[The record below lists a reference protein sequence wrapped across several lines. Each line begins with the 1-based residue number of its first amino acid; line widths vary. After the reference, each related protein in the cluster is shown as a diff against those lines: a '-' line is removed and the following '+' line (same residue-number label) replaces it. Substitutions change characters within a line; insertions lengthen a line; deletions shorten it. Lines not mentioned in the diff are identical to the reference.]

1 MRAILQLKPLLT
13 IHLNAKSQSSLKN
26 KITLKNKLN
35 HARII
40 LEFIPSLI
48 YFLIQKVSVL
58 KHLAPLIHI
67 PFKALWLGTAL
78 SMFLSLNLNAEENP
92 TKTEPKSAKGV
103 KNKPKSP
110 VTKVMMTNCD
120 NIKDFNAKQKEVL
133 KAAYQFGSKEN
144 LGYEMAGIAWKES
157 CAGTYKINFSDP
169 SAGIYH
175 AYIPSVLKS
184 YGHNNSP
191 FLRNVMGELLIKD
204 DAFASEVALKELL
217 YWKTRYHDNLK
228 DMIKSYNK
236 GSRWEKNEKAN
247 ADAEKYYEE
256 IQDKIRRLKESKIFD
271 SQSSNDQE
279 LQKSANSNLDLDPIG
294 NAMPQ
299 TLAKTE
305 TKETQIEE
313 TQTQKSQEMKEAASE
328 QAIKKPLEKEK
339 DKPMYFAQ
347 INSSADFA
355 PAKKSPKKPAKASP
369 KRSSKNNISV
379 KNNTKTASKSK
390 EVCKNCSP
398 GQRNAILANH
408 ITLMQEL

>member
-1 MRAILQLKPLLT
+1 M
-13 IHLNAKSQSSLKN
+13 
-26 KITLKNKLN
+26 
-35 HARII
+35 
-40 LEFIPSLI
+40 
-48 YFLIQKVSVL
+48 

-78 SMFLSLNLNAEENP
+78 SVFLSLNLSAEESP
-92 TKTEPKSAKGV
+92 TKTEPKPAKGV

-157 CAGTYKINFSDP
+157 CAGVYKINFSDP
-169 SAGIYH
+169 SAGVYH
-175 AYIPSVLKS
+175 SYIPSVLKS
-184 YGHNNSP
+184 YGHNDSP

-236 GSRWEKNEKAN
+236 GSRWEKNEKSN

-256 IQDKIRRLKESKIFD
+256 IQDRIRRLKESKIFD

-305 TKETQIEE
+305 TKESQIEE
-313 TQTQKSQEMKEAASE
+313 TQTQKSQEMKEATSE
-328 QAIKKPLEKEK
+328 QTANKPEKAK
-339 DKPMYFAQ
+339 DKPMYLAQ
-347 INSSADFA
+347 INSADFT
-355 PAKKSPKKPAKASP
+355 PAKKSPKKPAKVSP
-369 KRSSKNNISV
+369 KRSPKNNI
-379 KNNTKTASKSK
+379 NNTKSHAKTASKNSKNK

>member
-1 MRAILQLKPLLT
+1 MTSLT
-13 IHLNAKSQSSLKN
+13 H
-26 KITLKNKLN
+26 TL
-35 HARII
+35 
-40 LEFIPSLI
+40 
-48 YFLIQKVSVL
+48 
-58 KHLAPLIHI
+58 
-67 PFKALWLGTAL
+67 FKALWLGATL
-78 SMFLSLNLNAEENP
+78 SASLSLVAAESP
-92 TKTEPKSAKGV
+92 TKTESKPAKGV

-120 NIKDFNAKQKEVL
+120 NLKDFNAKQKEVL

-157 CAGTYKINFSDP
+157 CAGVYKINFSDP
-169 SAGIYH
+169 SAGVYH
-175 AYIPSVLKS
+175 SYIPSVLKS
-184 YGHNNSP
+184 YEHNDSP

-236 GSRWEKNEKAN
+236 GSRWEKNEKSN

-299 TLAKTE
+299 TLATQKSQIE
-305 TKETQIEE
+305 KSQIEE
-313 TQTQKSQEMKEAASE
+313 TQVEKPQEMKEATSE
-328 QAIKKPLEKEK
+328 QITNKPEKAK
-339 DKPMYFAQ
+339 DKPMYLAQ
-347 INSSADFA
+347 INSADFT
-355 PAKKSPKKPAKASP
+355 PAKKRSQKPAKVSP
-369 KRSSKNNISV
+369 KRSSKNNI
-379 KNNTKTASKSK
+379 NNIKSHAKTASKNSK
-390 EVCKNCSP
+390 KQEVCKNCSP

>member
-1 MRAILQLKPLLT
+1 M
-13 IHLNAKSQSSLKN
+13 
-26 KITLKNKLN
+26 
-35 HARII
+35 
-40 LEFIPSLI
+40 
-48 YFLIQKVSVL
+48 
-58 KHLAPLIHI
+58 KHLTPLTHTL
-67 PFKALWLGTAL
+67 FKALWLGVAL
-78 SMFLSLNLNAEENP
+78 STSLSLVAAESP

-110 VTKVMMTNCD
+110 ITKVMMTNCD
-120 NIKDFNAKQKEVL
+120 NLKDFNAKQKEVL

-157 CAGTYKINFSDP
+157 CAGVYKINFSDP
-169 SAGIYH
+169 SAGVYH
-175 AYIPSVLKS
+175 SYIPSVLKS

-236 GSRWEKNEKAN
+236 GSRWEKNEKSN
-247 ADAEKYYEE
+247 AEAEKYYEE
-256 IQDKIRRLKESKIFD
+256 IQDRIRRLKESKIFD

-299 TLAKTE
+299 TLAAQKPQIE
-305 TKETQIEE
+305 KSQIEE
-313 TQTQKSQEMKEAASE
+313 TQAEKPQEMKEATSE
-328 QAIKKPLEKEK
+328 QITNKPEKAK

-347 INSSADFA
+347 INSADFT

-379 KNNTKTASKSK
+379 KSNTKTASKSK

>member
-1 MRAILQLKPLLT
+1 M
-13 IHLNAKSQSSLKN
+13 
-26 KITLKNKLN
+26 
-35 HARII
+35 
-40 LEFIPSLI
+40 
-48 YFLIQKVSVL
+48 
-58 KHLAPLIHI
+58 KHLTPLTHTL
-67 PFKALWLGTAL
+67 FKALLLGTVL
-78 SMFLSLNLNAEENP
+78 SASLSLVAAESP
-92 TKTEPKSAKGV
+92 TKTESKPAKGV

-157 CAGTYKINFSDP
+157 CAGVYKINFSDP
-169 SAGIYH
+169 SAGVYH
-175 AYIPSVLKS
+175 SYIPSVLKS
-184 YGHNNSP
+184 YGHNDSP

-236 GSRWEKNEKAN
+236 GSRWEKNEKSN

-256 IQDKIRRLKESKIFD
+256 IQDRIRRLKESKIFD

-299 TLAKTE
+299 ALIA
-305 TKETQIEE
+305 KETQTEE
-313 TQTQKSQEMKEAASE
+313 TQAEKSQEMKEATSE
-328 QAIKKPLEKEK
+328 QTKSKPEKAK
-339 DKPMYFAQ
+339 DKPMYLAQ
-347 INSSADFA
+347 INSADFT

-379 KNNTKTASKSK
+379 KSSTKTASKSK

-398 GQRNAILANH
+398 GQRNAILANR

>member
-1 MRAILQLKPLLT
+1 M
-13 IHLNAKSQSSLKN
+13 
-26 KITLKNKLN
+26 
-35 HARII
+35 
-40 LEFIPSLI
+40 
-48 YFLIQKVSVL
+48 
-58 KHLAPLIHI
+58 KHLTPLTHTL
-67 PFKALWLGTAL
+67 FKALWLGAAL
-78 SMFLSLNLNAEENP
+78 SASLSLVAAESP
-92 TKTEPKSAKGV
+92 TKTEPKPAKGV

-120 NIKDFNAKQKEVL
+120 NLKDFNAKQKEVL

-157 CAGTYKINFSDP
+157 CAGVYKINFSDP
-169 SAGIYH
+169 SAGVYH
-175 AYIPSVLKS
+175 SYIPSVLKS
-184 YGHNNSP
+184 YGHNDSP

-236 GSRWEKNEKAN
+236 GSRWEKNEKSN

-256 IQDKIRRLKESKIFD
+256 IQDRIRRLKESKIFD

-313 TQTQKSQEMKEAASE
+313 TQMQKSQEMKETTSE
-328 QAIKKPLEKEK
+328 QITNKPEKAK
-339 DKPMYFAQ
+339 DKPMYLAQ
-347 INSSADFA
+347 INSADFT
-355 PAKKSPKKPAKASP
+355 PAKKRSQKPARVSQ

-379 KNNTKTASKSK
+379 KNNTKTASKNSK
-390 EVCKNCSP
+390 NKEMCKNCSP

>member
-1 MRAILQLKPLLT
+1 M
-13 IHLNAKSQSSLKN
+13 
-26 KITLKNKLN
+26 
-35 HARII
+35 
-40 LEFIPSLI
+40 
-48 YFLIQKVSVL
+48 
-58 KHLAPLIHI
+58 KHLTPLTHTL
-67 PFKALWLGTAL
+67 FKALWLGATL
-78 SMFLSLNLNAEENP
+78 SASLSLVAAESP
-92 TKTEPKSAKGV
+92 TKTEPKPAKGV

-120 NIKDFNAKQKEVL
+120 NLKDFNAKQKEVL

-204 DAFASEVALKELL
+204 DAFASQVALKELL

-236 GSRWEKNEKAN
+236 GSRWEKNEKSN

-256 IQDKIRRLKESKIFD
+256 IQDRIRRLKESKIFD
-271 SQSSNDQE
+271 SQFSNDQE

-313 TQTQKSQEMKEAASE
+313 TQTQKSQEMKETTSE
-328 QAIKKPLEKEK
+328 QITNKPEKEK
-339 DKPMYFAQ
+339 DKPMYLAQ
-347 INSSADFA
+347 ISSADFT

-369 KRSSKNNISV
+369 KRSSKNNIKNNV
-379 KNNTKTASKSK
+379 KSNTKTASKK
-390 EVCKNCSP
+390 QEVCKNCSP

>member
-1 MRAILQLKPLLT
+1 M
-13 IHLNAKSQSSLKN
+13 
-26 KITLKNKLN
+26 
-35 HARII
+35 
-40 LEFIPSLI
+40 
-48 YFLIQKVSVL
+48 
-58 KHLAPLIHI
+58 KHLTPLTHTL
-67 PFKALWLGTAL
+67 FKALWLGAAL
-78 SMFLSLNLNAEENP
+78 SASLSLVAAESP
-92 TKTEPKSAKGV
+92 TKTEPKPANKGV

-120 NIKDFNAKQKEVL
+120 NLKDFNAKQKEVL

-157 CAGTYKINFSDP
+157 CAGVYKINFSDP
-169 SAGIYH
+169 SAGVYH
-175 AYIPSVLKS
+175 SYIPSVLKS
-184 YGHNNSP
+184 YGHNDSP

-236 GSRWEKNEKAN
+236 GSRWEKNEKSN

-256 IQDKIRRLKESKIFD
+256 IQDRIRRLKESKIFD

-299 TLAKTE
+299 TLA
-305 TKETQIEE
+305 
-313 TQTQKSQEMKEAASE
+313 TQKSQIEKSQTEKTQAEKPQEMKETTSE
-328 QAIKKPLEKEK
+328 QTANKPEKAK
-339 DKPMYFAQ
+339 DKPMYLAQ
-347 INSSADFA
+347 ISSADFT
-355 PAKKSPKKPAKASP
+355 PAKKSPKKPAKVSP
-369 KRSSKNNISV
+369 KRSSKNNTKSHA
-379 KNNTKTASKSK
+379 KTASKNSKNK

>member
-1 MRAILQLKPLLT
+1 M
-13 IHLNAKSQSSLKN
+13 
-26 KITLKNKLN
+26 
-35 HARII
+35 
-40 LEFIPSLI
+40 
-48 YFLIQKVSVL
+48 
-58 KHLAPLIHI
+58 KHLTPLTHTL
-67 PFKALWLGTAL
+67 FKALWLGTVL
-78 SMFLSLNLNAEENP
+78 SASLSLVAAESP
-92 TKTEPKSAKGV
+92 TKTEPKPAKGV

-120 NIKDFNAKQKEVL
+120 NLKDFNAKQKEVL

-157 CAGTYKINFSDP
+157 CAGVYKINFSDP
-169 SAGIYH
+169 SAGVYH
-175 AYIPSVLKS
+175 SYIPSVLKS
-184 YGHNNSP
+184 YGHNDSP

-204 DAFASEVALKELL
+204 DAFASQVALKELL

-236 GSRWEKNEKAN
+236 GSRWEKNEKSN

-299 TLAKTE
+299 TLAAQKSQIE
-305 TKETQIEE
+305 KSQIEKSQIEE
-313 TQTQKSQEMKEAASE
+313 TQAEKPREMKETTSE
-328 QAIKKPLEKEK
+328 QTANKPEKAK
-339 DKPMYFAQ
+339 DKPMYLAQ
-347 INSSADFA
+347 INSTDFTTV
-355 PAKKSPKKPAKASP
+355 KKSHQKPAKASP
-369 KRSSKNNISV
+369 KRFSKNNI
-379 KNNTKTASKSK
+379 KNNVKSHTKTASKK
-390 EVCKNCSP
+390 QEVCKNCSP

>member
-1 MRAILQLKPLLT
+1 M
-13 IHLNAKSQSSLKN
+13 
-26 KITLKNKLN
+26 
-35 HARII
+35 
-40 LEFIPSLI
+40 
-48 YFLIQKVSVL
+48 
-58 KHLAPLIHI
+58 KHLTPLTHTL
-67 PFKALWLGTAL
+67 FKALWLGTVL
-78 SMFLSLNLNAEENP
+78 SASLSLVAAESP
-92 TKTEPKSAKGV
+92 TKTEPKPAKGV

-110 VTKVMMTNCD
+110 VTKVMMTDCD

-133 KAAYQFGSKEN
+133 KAVYQFGSKEN

-157 CAGTYKINFSDP
+157 CAGVYKINFSDP
-169 SAGIYH
+169 SAGVYH
-175 AYIPSVLKS
+175 SYIPSVLKS
-184 YGHNNSP
+184 YGHNDSP

-236 GSRWEKNEKAN
+236 GSRWEKNEKSN

-256 IQDKIRRLKESKIFD
+256 IQDRIRRLKESKIFD

-299 TLAKTE
+299 TLAA
-305 TKETQIEE
+305 KETQIEE
-313 TQTQKSQEMKEAASE
+313 TQVEKSQTQKSQEMKEATSE
-328 QAIKKPLEKEK
+328 QTTNKPEKEK

-347 INSSADFA
+347 INSADFT

-369 KRSSKNNISV
+369 KRSSKNNTNNV
-379 KNNTKTASKSK
+379 KSNAKTASKNSKNK

-398 GQRNAILANH
+398 GQRNAILANR

>member
-1 MRAILQLKPLLT
+1 M
-13 IHLNAKSQSSLKN
+13 
-26 KITLKNKLN
+26 
-35 HARII
+35 
-40 LEFIPSLI
+40 
-48 YFLIQKVSVL
+48 
-58 KHLAPLIHI
+58 KHLTPLTHTL
-67 PFKALWLGTAL
+67 FKALWLGAAL
-78 SMFLSLNLNAEENP
+78 SASLSLVAAESP
-92 TKTEPKSAKGV
+92 TKTEPKPAKGV

-120 NIKDFNAKQKEVL
+120 NLKDFNAKQKEVL
-133 KAAYQFGSKEN
+133 KVAYQFGSKEN

-157 CAGTYKINFSDP
+157 CAGVYKINFSDP
-169 SAGIYH
+169 SAGVYH
-175 AYIPSVLKS
+175 SYIPSVLKS
-184 YGHNNSP
+184 YEHNNSP

-236 GSRWEKNEKAN
+236 GSRWEKNEKSN

-256 IQDKIRRLKESKIFD
+256 IQDRIRRLKESKIFD

-299 TLAKTE
+299 TLAAQKSQIE
-305 TKETQIEE
+305 KSQIEE
-313 TQTQKSQEMKEAASE
+313 TQAEKSQEMKEATSE
-328 QAIKKPLEKEK
+328 QTTNKPEKAK

-347 INSSADFA
+347 INSTDFT
-355 PAKKSPKKPAKASP
+355 PAKKRSQKPAKASP

>member
-1 MRAILQLKPLLT
+1 M
-13 IHLNAKSQSSLKN
+13 
-26 KITLKNKLN
+26 
-35 HARII
+35 
-40 LEFIPSLI
+40 
-48 YFLIQKVSVL
+48 
-58 KHLAPLIHI
+58 KHLTPLTHTL
-67 PFKALWLGTAL
+67 FKALWLGVAL
-78 SMFLSLNLNAEENP
+78 STSLSLVAAENP
-92 TKTEPKSAKGV
+92 TKTEPKPAKGV

-120 NIKDFNAKQKEVL
+120 NLKDFNAKQKEVL

-157 CAGTYKINFSDP
+157 CAGVYKINFSDP
-169 SAGIYH
+169 SAGVYH
-175 AYIPSVLKS
+175 SYIPSVLKS
-184 YGHNNSP
+184 YGHNDSP

-236 GSRWEKNEKAN
+236 GSRWEKNEKSN

-256 IQDKIRRLKESKIFD
+256 IQDRIRRLKESKIFD

-305 TKETQIEE
+305 TKETQIEK
-313 TQTQKSQEMKEAASE
+313 TQTQKSQEMKETTSE
-328 QAIKKPLEKEK
+328 QITNKPEKEK
-339 DKPMYFAQ
+339 DKPMYLAQ
-347 INSSADFA
+347 INSSDFT
-355 PAKKSPKKPAKASP
+355 PAKKSPKKPARVGQ
-369 KRSSKNNISV
+369 KRTPKNNIKNNV
-379 KNNTKTASKSK
+379 KNNTKTASKK
-390 EVCKNCSP
+390 QEVCKNCSP

>member
-1 MRAILQLKPLLT
+1 M
-13 IHLNAKSQSSLKN
+13 
-26 KITLKNKLN
+26 
-35 HARII
+35 
-40 LEFIPSLI
+40 
-48 YFLIQKVSVL
+48 
-58 KHLAPLIHI
+58 KHLTPLTHTL
-67 PFKALWLGTAL
+67 FKALWLGTVL
-78 SMFLSLNLNAEENP
+78 SASLSLAATESP
-92 TKTEPKSAKGV
+92 TKTEPKPAKGV

-120 NIKDFNAKQKEVL
+120 NLKDFNAKQKEVL

-157 CAGTYKINFSDP
+157 CAGVYKINFSDP
-169 SAGIYH
+169 SAGVYH
-175 AYIPSVLKS
+175 SYIPSVLKS
-184 YGHNNSP
+184 YGHNDSP

-236 GSRWEKNEKAN
+236 GSRWEKNEKSN

-299 TLAKTE
+299 TLAAQKSQIE
-305 TKETQIEE
+305 KSQIEE
-313 TQTQKSQEMKEAASE
+313 TQAEKPQEMKEATSE
-328 QAIKKPLEKEK
+328 QITNKPEKAK
-339 DKPMYFAQ
+339 DKPMYLAQ
-347 INSSADFA
+347 INSSDFT
-355 PAKKSPKKPAKASP
+355 PAKKSPKKPAKANP

>member
-1 MRAILQLKPLLT
+1 M
-13 IHLNAKSQSSLKN
+13 
-26 KITLKNKLN
+26 
-35 HARII
+35 
-40 LEFIPSLI
+40 
-48 YFLIQKVSVL
+48 
-58 KHLAPLIHI
+58 KHLTPLTHTI
-67 PFKALWLGTAL
+67 FKALLLGTVLNA
-78 SMFLSLNLNAEENP
+78 SLSLAATESP
-92 TKTEPKSAKGV
+92 TKTESKPAKGV

-120 NIKDFNAKQKEVL
+120 NIKDFNAKQKKVL

-157 CAGTYKINFSDP
+157 CAGVYKINFSDP
-169 SAGIYH
+169 STGVYH
-175 AYIPSVLKS
+175 SYIPSVLKS
-184 YGHNNSP
+184 YGHNDSP

-236 GSRWEKNEKAN
+236 GSRWEKNEKSN

-256 IQDKIRRLKESKIFD
+256 IQDRIRRLKESKIFD

-299 TLAKTE
+299 VLIA
-305 TKETQIEE
+305 KETQTEE
-313 TQTQKSQEMKEAASE
+313 TQAEKSQEMKEATSE
-328 QAIKKPLEKEK
+328 QTKSKPEKAK
-339 DKPMYFAQ
+339 DKPMYLAQ
-347 INSSADFA
+347 INSADFT
-355 PAKKSPKKPAKASP
+355 PAKKSPKKPAKVSQ
-369 KRSSKNNISV
+369 KRSFKNNIKNNV
-379 KNNTKTASKSK
+379 KNNAKTASKRQ

-398 GQRNAILANH
+398 GQRNAILANR

>member
-1 MRAILQLKPLLT
+1 M
-13 IHLNAKSQSSLKN
+13 
-26 KITLKNKLN
+26 
-35 HARII
+35 
-40 LEFIPSLI
+40 
-48 YFLIQKVSVL
+48 
-58 KHLAPLIHI
+58 KHLTPLTHTL
-67 PFKALWLGTAL
+67 FKALWLGAAL
-78 SMFLSLNLNAEENP
+78 SASLSLVAAESP
-92 TKTEPKSAKGV
+92 TKTEPKPAKGV

-120 NIKDFNAKQKEVL
+120 NLKDFNAKQKEVL

-157 CAGTYKINFSDP
+157 CAGVYKINFSDP
-169 SAGIYH
+169 SAGVYH
-175 AYIPSVLKS
+175 SYIPSVLKS
-184 YGHNNSP
+184 YGHNDSP

-204 DAFASEVALKELL
+204 DAFASQVALKELL

-236 GSRWEKNEKAN
+236 GSRWEKNEKSN

-256 IQDKIRRLKESKIFD
+256 IQDRIRRLKESKIFD

-279 LQKSANSNLDLDPIG
+279 LQKSTNSNLDLDPIG

-299 TLAKTE
+299 TLAAQKSQIE
-305 TKETQIEE
+305 KSQIEE
-313 TQTQKSQEMKEAASE
+313 TQAEKSQEMKEATSE
-328 QAIKKPLEKEK
+328 QTTNKPEKAK
-339 DKPMYFAQ
+339 DEPMYFAQ
-347 INSSADFA
+347 INNADFT
-355 PAKKSPKKPAKASP
+355 PAKKSPKKPAKANP

-379 KNNTKTASKSK
+379 KNNTKTASKK
-390 EVCKNCSP
+390 QEVCKNCSP

>member
-1 MRAILQLKPLLT
+1 MKHSTPLTHT
-13 IHLNAKSQSSLKN
+13 I
-26 KITLKNKLN
+26 
-35 HARII
+35 
-40 LEFIPSLI
+40 
-48 YFLIQKVSVL
+48 
-58 KHLAPLIHI
+58 
-67 PFKALWLGTAL
+67 FKALWLGAVL
-78 SMFLSLNLNAEENP
+78 SASLSLAATESP
-92 TKTEPKSAKGV
+92 TKTEPKPAKGV

-157 CAGTYKINFSDP
+157 CAGVYKINFSDP
-169 SAGIYH
+169 SAGVYH
-175 AYIPSVLKS
+175 SYIPSVLKS
-184 YGHNNSP
+184 YGHNDSP

-236 GSRWEKNEKAN
+236 GSRWEKNEKSN
-247 ADAEKYYEE
+247 TDAEKYYEE
-256 IQDKIRRLKESKIFD
+256 IQDRIRRLKESKIFD

-299 TLAKTE
+299 TLAAQKSQIE
-305 TKETQIEE
+305 KSQIEE
-313 TQTQKSQEMKEAASE
+313 TQAEKPREMKEATSE
-328 QAIKKPLEKEK
+328 QITNKPEKAK
-339 DKPMYFAQ
+339 DKPMYLAQ
-347 INSSADFA
+347 INSADFT

>member
-1 MRAILQLKPLLT
+1 M
-13 IHLNAKSQSSLKN
+13 
-26 KITLKNKLN
+26 
-35 HARII
+35 
-40 LEFIPSLI
+40 
-48 YFLIQKVSVL
+48 
-58 KHLAPLIHI
+58 KHLTPLTHTI
-67 PFKALWLGTAL
+67 FKALLLGTAL
-78 SMFLSLNLNAEENP
+78 SASLSLVAAESP
-92 TKTEPKSAKGV
+92 TKTEPKPAKGV

-157 CAGTYKINFSDP
+157 CAGVYKINFSDP
-169 SAGIYH
+169 SAGVYH
-175 AYIPSVLKS
+175 SYIPSVLKS
-184 YGHNNSP
+184 YGHNDSP

-236 GSRWEKNEKAN
+236 GSRWERSEKSN
-247 ADAEKYYEE
+247 AEAEKYYEE
-256 IQDKIRRLKESKIFD
+256 IQDRIRRLKESKIFD

-299 TLAKTE
+299 ALIAKE
-305 TKETQIEE
+305 TKETKIEE
-313 TQTQKSQEMKEAASE
+313 TQAEKSQEMKEATSE
-328 QAIKKPLEKEK
+328 KTKSKPEKAK
-339 DKPMYFAQ
+339 DKPMYLAQ
-347 INSSADFA
+347 INSADFT
-355 PAKKSPKKPAKASP
+355 PAKKSPKKPAKVSQ
-369 KRSSKNNISV
+369 KRSFKNNIKNNV
-379 KNNTKTASKSK
+379 KNNAKTASKK
-390 EVCKNCSP
+390 QEVCKNCSP
-398 GQRNAILANH
+398 GQRNAILANR

>member
-1 MRAILQLKPLLT
+1 M
-13 IHLNAKSQSSLKN
+13 
-26 KITLKNKLN
+26 
-35 HARII
+35 
-40 LEFIPSLI
+40 
-48 YFLIQKVSVL
+48 SVL
-58 KHLAPLIHI
+58 KHLAPLIYI

-78 SMFLSLNLNAEENP
+78 STFLSLNLNAKESP
-92 TKTEPKSAKGV
+92 TKTEPKPAKGV

-110 VTKVMMTNCD
+110 VTNVMMTNCD
-120 NIKDFNAKQKEVL
+120 NLKDFNAKQKEVL

-256 IQDKIRRLKESKIFD
+256 IQDRIRRLKESKIFD

-299 TLAKTE
+299 TLAA
-305 TKETQIEE
+305 KETQTEQ
-313 TQTQKSQEMKEAASE
+313 TQTEKSQEMKEATSE
-328 QAIKKPLEKEK
+328 QTTSKPEKAK
-339 DKPMYFAQ
+339 DKPMYLAQ
-347 INSSADFA
+347 INSTDFT
-355 PAKKSPKKPAKASP
+355 PAKKSPQKPAKVSQKRSP
-369 KRSSKNNISV
+369 KNNKNNV
-379 KNNTKTASKSK
+379 KSSTKTASKK
-390 EVCKNCSP
+390 QEVCKNCSP

>member
-1 MRAILQLKPLLT
+1 M
-13 IHLNAKSQSSLKN
+13 
-26 KITLKNKLN
+26 
-35 HARII
+35 
-40 LEFIPSLI
+40 
-48 YFLIQKVSVL
+48 
-58 KHLAPLIHI
+58 KHLTPLTHTL
-67 PFKALWLGTAL
+67 FKALWLGVAL
-78 SMFLSLNLNAEENP
+78 STSLSLVAAENP
-92 TKTEPKSAKGV
+92 TKTEPNPTKGV

-120 NIKDFNAKQKEVL
+120 NLKDFNAKQKEVL

-144 LGYEMAGIAWKES
+144 LGYEMASIAWKES
-157 CAGTYKINFSDP
+157 CAGVYKINFSDP
-169 SAGIYH
+169 STGIYH
-175 AYIPSVLKS
+175 SYIPSVLKS

-228 DMIKSYNK
+228 NMIKSYNK
-236 GSRWEKNEKAN
+236 GSRWEKNEKSN
-247 ADAEKYYEE
+247 AEAEKYYEE
-256 IQDKIRRLKESKIFD
+256 IQDRIRRLKESKIFD

-299 TLAKTE
+299 TLAQTE
-305 TKETQIEE
+305 TKKTQIEKSQIEE
-313 TQTQKSQEMKEAASE
+313 TQAEKSQEMKEATSE
-328 QAIKKPLEKEK
+328 QITNKPEKAK

-347 INSSADFA
+347 INSADFT

-369 KRSSKNNISV
+369 KHSSKNNISV
-379 KNNTKTASKSK
+379 KNNTKTASKNSKNK

>member
-1 MRAILQLKPLLT
+1 M
-13 IHLNAKSQSSLKN
+13 
-26 KITLKNKLN
+26 
-35 HARII
+35 
-40 LEFIPSLI
+40 
-48 YFLIQKVSVL
+48 

-78 SMFLSLNLNAEENP
+78 SAFLSLNLNAEENP

-247 ADAEKYYEE
+247 ADAEKYCEE
-256 IQDKIRRLKESKIFD
+256 IQDRIRRLKESKIFD

-313 TQTQKSQEMKEAASE
+313 NQTQKSQEMKEATSE
-328 QAIKKPLEKEK
+328 QITNKPEKAK

-347 INSSADFA
+347 INNADFA

>member
-1 MRAILQLKPLLT
+1 M
-13 IHLNAKSQSSLKN
+13 
-26 KITLKNKLN
+26 
-35 HARII
+35 
-40 LEFIPSLI
+40 
-48 YFLIQKVSVL
+48 
-58 KHLAPLIHI
+58 KHLTPLTHTL
-67 PFKALWLGTAL
+67 FKALWLGTVL
-78 SMFLSLNLNAEENP
+78 SASLSLVAAESP
-92 TKTEPKSAKGV
+92 TKTEPKPAKGV

-120 NIKDFNAKQKEVL
+120 NLKDFNAKQKEVL

-157 CAGTYKINFSDP
+157 CAGVYKINFSDP
-169 SAGIYH
+169 SAGVYH
-175 AYIPSVLKS
+175 SYIPSVLKS
-184 YGHNNSP
+184 YGHNDSP

-236 GSRWEKNEKAN
+236 GSRWEKNEKSN

-256 IQDKIRRLKESKIFD
+256 IQDRIRRLKESKIFD

-299 TLAKTE
+299 TLAA
-305 TKETQIEE
+305 
-313 TQTQKSQEMKEAASE
+313 QKSQIEKSQTEKTQAEKPQEMKKATSE
-328 QAIKKPLEKEK
+328 QTKSKPEKAK

-347 INSSADFA
+347 INSSDFT

-379 KNNTKTASKSK
+379 KNNTKTASKNSKSK

>member
-1 MRAILQLKPLLT
+1 M
-13 IHLNAKSQSSLKN
+13 
-26 KITLKNKLN
+26 
-35 HARII
+35 
-40 LEFIPSLI
+40 
-48 YFLIQKVSVL
+48 

-78 SMFLSLNLNAEENP
+78 SVFLSLNLSAEESP
-92 TKTEPKSAKGV
+92 TKTEPKPAKGV

-157 CAGTYKINFSDP
+157 CAGVYKINFSDP
-169 SAGIYH
+169 SAGVYH
-175 AYIPSVLKS
+175 SYIPSVLKS
-184 YGHNNSP
+184 YGHNDSP

-236 GSRWEKNEKAN
+236 GSRWEKNEKSN

-256 IQDKIRRLKESKIFD
+256 IQDRIRRLKESKIFD

-299 TLAKTE
+299 TLAAQKP
-305 TKETQIEE
+305 QIEKSQIE
-313 TQTQKSQEMKEAASE
+313 KTQTQKSQEMKETTSE
-328 QAIKKPLEKEK
+328 QITNKPEKEK

-347 INSSADFA
+347 INSADFT
-355 PAKKSPKKPAKASP
+355 PAKKSPKKPAKVSP
-369 KRSSKNNISV
+369 KRSPKNNI
-379 KNNTKTASKSK
+379 NNTKSHAKTASKNSKNK

>member
-1 MRAILQLKPLLT
+1 M
-13 IHLNAKSQSSLKN
+13 
-26 KITLKNKLN
+26 
-35 HARII
+35 
-40 LEFIPSLI
+40 
-48 YFLIQKVSVL
+48 
-58 KHLAPLIHI
+58 KHLTPLTHTL
-67 PFKALWLGTAL
+67 FKALWLGVAL
-78 SMFLSLNLNAEENP
+78 SASLSLVAAESP
-92 TKTEPKSAKGV
+92 TKTEPKPAKGV

-120 NIKDFNAKQKEVL
+120 NLKDFNAKQKEVL

-157 CAGTYKINFSDP
+157 CAGVYKINFSDP
-169 SAGIYH
+169 SAGVYH
-175 AYIPSVLKS
+175 SYIPSVLKS
-184 YGHNNSP
+184 YGHNDSP

-236 GSRWEKNEKAN
+236 GSRWEKNEKSN

-256 IQDKIRRLKESKIFD
+256 IQDRIRRLKESKIFD

-299 TLAKTE
+299 TLAAQKSQIE
-305 TKETQIEE
+305 KSQIEE
-313 TQTQKSQEMKEAASE
+313 TQAEKPQEMKEATSE
-328 QAIKKPLEKEK
+328 QTTNKPEKAK
-339 DKPMYFAQ
+339 DKPMYLAQ
-347 INSSADFA
+347 INSADFT
-355 PAKKSPKKPAKASP
+355 PAKKSPKKPAKANP

-379 KNNTKTASKSK
+379 KNNTKTASKNK

>member
-1 MRAILQLKPLLT
+1 M
-13 IHLNAKSQSSLKN
+13 
-26 KITLKNKLN
+26 
-35 HARII
+35 
-40 LEFIPSLI
+40 
-48 YFLIQKVSVL
+48 
-58 KHLAPLIHI
+58 KHLTPLTHTL
-67 PFKALWLGTAL
+67 FKALWLGTVL
-78 SMFLSLNLNAEENP
+78 SASLSLVAAESP
-92 TKTEPKSAKGV
+92 TKTESKPAKGV

-120 NIKDFNAKQKEVL
+120 NLKDFNAKQKEVL

-157 CAGTYKINFSDP
+157 CAGVYKINFSDP
-169 SAGIYH
+169 SAGVYH
-175 AYIPSVLKS
+175 SYIPSVLKS
-184 YGHNNSP
+184 YGHNDSP

-236 GSRWEKNEKAN
+236 GSRWEKNEKSN

-256 IQDKIRRLKESKIFD
+256 IQDRIRRLKESKIFD

-313 TQTQKSQEMKEAASE
+313 TQAEKSQEMKEAASE

-339 DKPMYFAQ
+339 DKPMYLAQ
-347 INSSADFA
+347 INSADFT
-355 PAKKSPKKPAKASP
+355 PTKKSPKKPAKVSP
-369 KRSSKNNISV
+369 KRSPKNNI
-379 KNNTKTASKSK
+379 NNTKSHAKTASKNSKNK

>member
-1 MRAILQLKPLLT
+1 M
-13 IHLNAKSQSSLKN
+13 
-26 KITLKNKLN
+26 
-35 HARII
+35 
-40 LEFIPSLI
+40 
-48 YFLIQKVSVL
+48 
-58 KHLAPLIHI
+58 KHLTPLTHTL
-67 PFKALWLGTAL
+67 FKALWLGTVL
-78 SMFLSLNLNAEENP
+78 SASLSLVAAESP
-92 TKTEPKSAKGV
+92 TKTEPKPAKGV

-133 KAAYQFGSKEN
+133 KAAYQFGSKGN

-157 CAGTYKINFSDP
+157 CAGVYKINFSDP
-169 SAGIYH
+169 SAGVYH
-175 AYIPSVLKS
+175 SYIPSVLKS
-184 YGHNNSP
+184 YGHNDSP

-236 GSRWEKNEKAN
+236 GSRWEKNEKSN
-247 ADAEKYYEE
+247 AEAEKYYEE
-256 IQDKIRRLKESKIFD
+256 IQDRIRRLKESKIFD

-299 TLAKTE
+299 TLAAQKSQIE
-305 TKETQIEE
+305 KSQIEKSQIEE
-313 TQTQKSQEMKEAASE
+313 TQAEKPQEMKETTSE
-328 QAIKKPLEKEK
+328 QTTNKPEKAK
-339 DKPMYFAQ
+339 DKPMYLAQ
-347 INSSADFA
+347 INSSDFT
-355 PAKKSPKKPAKASP
+355 PAKKSPKKPAKVSP
-369 KRSSKNNISV
+369 KRSSKNNTKSHA
-379 KNNTKTASKSK
+379 KTASKNSK
-390 EVCKNCSP
+390 NKEMCKNCSP

>member
-1 MRAILQLKPLLT
+1 M
-13 IHLNAKSQSSLKN
+13 
-26 KITLKNKLN
+26 
-35 HARII
+35 
-40 LEFIPSLI
+40 
-48 YFLIQKVSVL
+48 
-58 KHLAPLIHI
+58 KHLTPLTHTL
-67 PFKALWLGTAL
+67 FKALWLGVAL
-78 SMFLSLNLNAEENP
+78 STSLSLVAAESP
-92 TKTEPKSAKGV
+92 TKTEPKPAKGV

-120 NIKDFNAKQKEVL
+120 NLKDFNANQKEVL

-157 CAGTYKINFSDP
+157 CAGVYKINFSDP
-169 SAGIYH
+169 SAGVYH
-175 AYIPSVLKS
+175 SYIPSVLKS

-236 GSRWEKNEKAN
+236 GGRWEKNEKAN

-256 IQDKIRRLKESKIFD
+256 IQDRIRRLKESKIFD

-299 TLAKTE
+299 TLAQTE
-305 TKETQIEE
+305 TKKTQIEE
-313 TQTQKSQEMKEAASE
+313 TQAEKPQEMKETTSE
-328 QAIKKPLEKEK
+328 QAINKPLEKER

-347 INSSADFA
+347 INSADFA
-355 PAKKSPKKPAKASP
+355 PAKKSSQKPARVGQ
-369 KRSSKNNISV
+369 KRTPKNNIKNNV

>member
-1 MRAILQLKPLLT
+1 M
-13 IHLNAKSQSSLKN
+13 
-26 KITLKNKLN
+26 
-35 HARII
+35 
-40 LEFIPSLI
+40 
-48 YFLIQKVSVL
+48 
-58 KHLAPLIHI
+58 KHLTPLTHTL
-67 PFKALWLGTAL
+67 FKALWLGTVL
-78 SMFLSLNLNAEENP
+78 SASLSLVAAESP
-92 TKTEPKSAKGV
+92 TKTEPKPAKGV

-120 NIKDFNAKQKEVL
+120 NLKDFNAKQKEVL

-157 CAGTYKINFSDP
+157 CAGVYKINFSDP
-169 SAGIYH
+169 SAGVYH
-175 AYIPSVLKS
+175 SYIPSVLKS
-184 YGHNNSP
+184 YGHNDSP

-204 DAFASEVALKELL
+204 DAFASQVALKELL

-236 GSRWEKNEKAN
+236 GSRWEKNEKSN
-247 ADAEKYYEE
+247 AEAEKYYEE
-256 IQDKIRRLKESKIFD
+256 IQDRIRRLKESKIFD

-294 NAMPQ
+294 NTMPQ
-299 TLAKTE
+299 TLAAQKSQIE
-305 TKETQIEE
+305 KSQIEE
-313 TQTQKSQEMKEAASE
+313 TQAEKSQEMKEATSE
-328 QAIKKPLEKEK
+328 QITNKPEKAK

-347 INSSADFA
+347 NNSADFT
-355 PAKKSPKKPAKASP
+355 PAKKRSQKPAKASP
-369 KRSSKNNISV
+369 KRSSKNNINNV
-379 KNNTKTASKSK
+379 KSNAKTASKNSKNK

>member
-1 MRAILQLKPLLT
+1 M
-13 IHLNAKSQSSLKN
+13 
-26 KITLKNKLN
+26 
-35 HARII
+35 
-40 LEFIPSLI
+40 
-48 YFLIQKVSVL
+48 
-58 KHLAPLIHI
+58 KHLTPLTHTI
-67 PFKALWLGTAL
+67 FKALFLGTAL
-78 SMFLSLNLNAEENP
+78 SASLSLAATESP
-92 TKTEPKSAKGV
+92 TKTEHKSAKGI

-157 CAGTYKINFSDP
+157 CAGVYKINFSDP
-169 SAGIYH
+169 SAGVYH
-175 AYIPSVLKS
+175 SYIPSVLKS
-184 YGHNNSP
+184 YGHNDSP

-236 GSRWEKNEKAN
+236 GSRWEKNEKSN

-256 IQDKIRRLKESKIFD
+256 IQDRIRRLKESKIFD

-299 TLAKTE
+299 TLIA
-305 TKETQIEE
+305 KETQTE
-313 TQTQKSQEMKEAASE
+313 KSQEMKEATSE
-328 QAIKKPLEKEK
+328 QTTSKPEKAK
-339 DKPMYFAQ
+339 DKPMYLAQ
-347 INSSADFA
+347 INNADST
-355 PAKKSPKKPAKASP
+355 PAKKSPKKPAKVSQ
-369 KRSSKNNISV
+369 KRPKNN
-379 KNNTKTASKSK
+379 KNNAKSSTKTASKK
-390 EVCKNCSP
+390 QEVCKNCSP

>member
-1 MRAILQLKPLLT
+1 M
-13 IHLNAKSQSSLKN
+13 
-26 KITLKNKLN
+26 
-35 HARII
+35 
-40 LEFIPSLI
+40 
-48 YFLIQKVSVL
+48 
-58 KHLAPLIHI
+58 KHLTPLTHTL
-67 PFKALWLGTAL
+67 FKALWLGAAL
-78 SMFLSLNLNAEENP
+78 NASLSLVAAESP
-92 TKTEPKSAKGV
+92 TKTEPKPAKGV

-120 NIKDFNAKQKEVL
+120 NLKDFNAKQKEVL
-133 KAAYQFGSKEN
+133 KFAYQFGSKEN

-157 CAGTYKINFSDP
+157 CAGVYKINFSDP
-169 SAGIYH
+169 SAGVYH
-175 AYIPSVLKS
+175 SYIPSVLKS
-184 YGHNNSP
+184 YGHNDSP
-191 FLRNVMGELLIKD
+191 FLRNVMGELLIRN
-204 DAFASEVALKELL
+204 DALASEVALKELL

-236 GSRWEKNEKAN
+236 GSRWERSEKSN
-247 ADAEKYYEE
+247 AEAEKYYEE
-256 IQDKIRRLKESKIFD
+256 IQDRIRRLKESKIFD

-299 TLAKTE
+299 TLAQTE

-313 TQTQKSQEMKEAASE
+313 TQAEKPQEMKEATSE
-328 QAIKKPLEKEK
+328 RITNKPEKEK

-347 INSSADFA
+347 INSTDFT

-379 KNNTKTASKSK
+379 KNNTKTASKNSKNK

>member
-1 MRAILQLKPLLT
+1 M
-13 IHLNAKSQSSLKN
+13 
-26 KITLKNKLN
+26 
-35 HARII
+35 
-40 LEFIPSLI
+40 
-48 YFLIQKVSVL
+48 
-58 KHLAPLIHI
+58 KHLTPLTHTI
-67 PFKALWLGTAL
+67 FKALLLGTAL
-78 SMFLSLNLNAEENP
+78 SASLSLAAAESP

-120 NIKDFNAKQKEVL
+120 NIKDFNAKQKKVL
-133 KAAYQFGSKEN
+133 KVAYQFGSKEN

-157 CAGTYKINFSDP
+157 CAGVYKINFSDP
-169 SAGIYH
+169 SAGVYH
-175 AYIPSVLKS
+175 SYIPSVLKS
-184 YGHNNSP
+184 YGHNDSP

-236 GSRWEKNEKAN
+236 GSRWERSEKSN
-247 ADAEKYYEE
+247 AEAEKYYEE
-256 IQDKIRRLKESKIFD
+256 IQDRIRRLKESKIFD

-294 NAMPQ
+294 NTMPQ

-305 TKETQIEE
+305 AKETQTEE
-313 TQTQKSQEMKEAASE
+313 TQAEKSQEMKEATSE
-328 QAIKKPLEKEK
+328 QTTSKPEKAK
-339 DKPMYFAQ
+339 DKPMYLAQ
-347 INSSADFA
+347 INSTDFT
-355 PAKKSPKKPAKASP
+355 PAKKSPQKPAKVSP
-369 KRSSKNNISV
+369 KRSPKNN
-379 KNNTKTASKSK
+379 KNNVKSSTKTASKK
-390 EVCKNCSP
+390 QEVCKNCSP

>member
-1 MRAILQLKPLLT
+1 M
-13 IHLNAKSQSSLKN
+13 
-26 KITLKNKLN
+26 
-35 HARII
+35 
-40 LEFIPSLI
+40 
-48 YFLIQKVSVL
+48 
-58 KHLAPLIHI
+58 KHLTPLTHTI
-67 PFKALWLGTAL
+67 FKALLLGTAL
-78 SMFLSLNLNAEENP
+78 STSLSLAATESP

-120 NIKDFNAKQKEVL
+120 NLKDFNAKQKEVL

-157 CAGTYKINFSDP
+157 CAGVYKINFSDP
-169 SAGIYH
+169 SAGVYH
-175 AYIPSVLKS
+175 SYIPSVLKS
-184 YGHNNSP
+184 YGHNDSP

-236 GSRWEKNEKAN
+236 GSRWEKNEKSN

-256 IQDKIRRLKESKIFD
+256 IQDRIRRLKESKIFD

-299 TLAKTE
+299 TLAAQKSQIE
-305 TKETQIEE
+305 KSQIEE
-313 TQTQKSQEMKEAASE
+313 TQAEKPQEMKEATSE
-328 QAIKKPLEKEK
+328 QTTNKPEKAK
-339 DKPMYFAQ
+339 DKPMYLAQ
-347 INSSADFA
+347 INSADFT
-355 PAKKSPKKPAKASP
+355 PAKKSPKKPAKANP
-369 KRSSKNNISV
+369 KRFSKNNISV

>member
-1 MRAILQLKPLLT
+1 MTPLT
-13 IHLNAKSQSSLKN
+13 H
-26 KITLKNKLN
+26 TL
-35 HARII
+35 
-40 LEFIPSLI
+40 
-48 YFLIQKVSVL
+48 
-58 KHLAPLIHI
+58 
-67 PFKALWLGTAL
+67 FKALWLGAAL
-78 SMFLSLNLNAEENP
+78 SASLSLVAAESP
-92 TKTEPKSAKGV
+92 TKTEPKPTKGV

-120 NIKDFNAKQKEVL
+120 NLKDFNAKQKEVL

-157 CAGTYKINFSDP
+157 CAGVYKVNFSDP
-169 SAGIYH
+169 SAGVYH
-175 AYIPSVLKS
+175 SYIPSVLKS
-184 YGHNNSP
+184 YGHNDSP

-236 GSRWEKNEKAN
+236 GSRWEKNEKSN

-256 IQDKIRRLKESKIFD
+256 IQDRIRRLKESKIFD

-299 TLAKTE
+299 TLAAQKSQIEKSQIEKSQTE
-305 TKETQIEE
+305 KSQTEE
-313 TQTQKSQEMKEAASE
+313 TQAEKSQEMKEATSE
-328 QAIKKPLEKEK
+328 QTANKPEKAK
-339 DKPMYFAQ
+339 DKPMYLAQ
-347 INSSADFA
+347 ISSADFT
-355 PAKKSPKKPAKASP
+355 PAKKSPKKPAKVSP

-379 KNNTKTASKSK
+379 KNNAKTASKNFKNK

>member
-1 MRAILQLKPLLT
+1 M
-13 IHLNAKSQSSLKN
+13 
-26 KITLKNKLN
+26 
-35 HARII
+35 
-40 LEFIPSLI
+40 
-48 YFLIQKVSVL
+48 
-58 KHLAPLIHI
+58 KHLTPLTHTLS
-67 PFKALWLGTAL
+67 KALWLGVVL
-78 SMFLSLNLNAEENP
+78 SVSLSLVAAESP
-92 TKTEPKSAKGV
+92 TKTEPKPAKGV

-120 NIKDFNAKQKEVL
+120 SIKDFNAKQKEVL

-157 CAGTYKINFSDP
+157 CAGVYKINFSDP
-169 SAGIYH
+169 SAGVYH
-175 AYIPSVLKS
+175 SYIPSVLKS
-184 YGHNNSP
+184 YGHNDSP

-236 GSRWEKNEKAN
+236 GSRWERSEKSN
-247 ADAEKYYEE
+247 AEAEKYYEE
-256 IQDKIRRLKESKIFD
+256 IQDRIRRLKESKIFD

-294 NAMPQ
+294 NTMPQ

-305 TKETQIEE
+305 TKETQIKE
-313 TQTQKSQEMKEAASE
+313 TQAEKSQEMKEATSE
-328 QAIKKPLEKEK
+328 QTTSKPEKAK
-339 DKPMYFAQ
+339 DKPMYLAQ
-347 INSSADFA
+347 INSTDFT
-355 PAKKSPKKPAKASP
+355 PAKKSPQKPAKVSP
-369 KRSSKNNISV
+369 KRSPKNNKNNIKSS
-379 KNNTKTASKSK
+379 TKTASKK
-390 EVCKNCSP
+390 QEVCKNCSP

>member
-1 MRAILQLKPLLT
+1 M
-13 IHLNAKSQSSLKN
+13 
-26 KITLKNKLN
+26 
-35 HARII
+35 
-40 LEFIPSLI
+40 
-48 YFLIQKVSVL
+48 
-58 KHLAPLIHI
+58 KHLTPLTHTL
-67 PFKALWLGTAL
+67 FKALWLGAAL
-78 SMFLSLNLNAEENP
+78 NASLSLVAAESP
-92 TKTEPKSAKGV
+92 TKTEPKPAKGV

-120 NIKDFNAKQKEVL
+120 NLKDFNAKQKEVL

-157 CAGTYKINFSDP
+157 CAGVYKINFSDP
-169 SAGIYH
+169 SAGVYH
-175 AYIPSVLKS
+175 SYIPSVLKS
-184 YGHNNSP
+184 YGHNDSP

-236 GSRWEKNEKAN
+236 GSRWEKNEKSN

-256 IQDKIRRLKESKIFD
+256 IQDRIRRLKESKIFD

-299 TLAKTE
+299 TLA
-305 TKETQIEE
+305 TQKSQIEKSQTEE
-313 TQTQKSQEMKEAASE
+313 TQAEKSQEMKEATSE
-328 QAIKKPLEKEK
+328 QITNKPEKAK
-339 DKPMYFAQ
+339 DKPMYLAQ
-347 INSSADFA
+347 INSTDFT
-355 PAKKSPKKPAKASP
+355 PTKKSPKKPAKASP
-369 KRSSKNNISV
+369 KRSSKNNI
-379 KNNTKTASKSK
+379 NNIKSHTKTASKK
-390 EVCKNCSP
+390 QEVCKNCSP

>member
-1 MRAILQLKPLLT
+1 M
-13 IHLNAKSQSSLKN
+13 
-26 KITLKNKLN
+26 
-35 HARII
+35 
-40 LEFIPSLI
+40 
-48 YFLIQKVSVL
+48 
-58 KHLAPLIHI
+58 KHLTPLTHTI
-67 PFKALWLGTAL
+67 FKALWLGTAL
-78 SMFLSLNLNAEENP
+78 STSLSLAATESP

-120 NIKDFNAKQKEVL
+120 NLKDFNAKQKEVL

-157 CAGTYKINFSDP
+157 CAGVYKINFSDP
-169 SAGIYH
+169 SAGVYH
-175 AYIPSVLKS
+175 SYIPSVLKS
-184 YGHNNSP
+184 YGHNDSP

-236 GSRWEKNEKAN
+236 GSRWEKNEKSN

-256 IQDKIRRLKESKIFD
+256 IQDRIRRLKESKIFD

-299 TLAKTE
+299 ALIAKE
-305 TKETQIEE
+305 TKIEE
-313 TQTQKSQEMKEAASE
+313 TQAEKSQEMKEATSE
-328 QAIKKPLEKEK
+328 QTKSKPEKAK
-339 DKPMYFAQ
+339 DKPMYLAQ
-347 INSSADFA
+347 INSTDFT
-355 PAKKSPKKPAKASP
+355 PAKKSPKKPAKVSQ
-369 KRSSKNNISV
+369 KRSFKNNIKNHV
-379 KNNTKTASKSK
+379 KNNAKTASKK
-390 EVCKNCSP
+390 QEVCKSCSP

>member
-1 MRAILQLKPLLT
+1 M
-13 IHLNAKSQSSLKN
+13 
-26 KITLKNKLN
+26 
-35 HARII
+35 
-40 LEFIPSLI
+40 
-48 YFLIQKVSVL
+48 

-78 SMFLSLNLNAEENP
+78 SAFLSLNLNAEENP

-120 NIKDFNAKQKEVL
+120 NLKDFNAKQKEVL

-204 DAFASEVALKELL
+204 DAFASEVALKELI

-256 IQDKIRRLKESKIFD
+256 IQDRIRRLKESKIFD

-305 TKETQIEE
+305 TKETQIEKN
-313 TQTQKSQEMKEAASE
+313 QTQKSQEMKEATSE
-328 QAIKKPLEKEK
+328 QITNKPEKAK

-347 INSSADFA
+347 INNADFA

>member
-1 MRAILQLKPLLT
+1 M
-13 IHLNAKSQSSLKN
+13 
-26 KITLKNKLN
+26 
-35 HARII
+35 
-40 LEFIPSLI
+40 
-48 YFLIQKVSVL
+48 
-58 KHLAPLIHI
+58 KHLTPLTHTI
-67 PFKALWLGTAL
+67 FKALLLGTAL
-78 SMFLSLNLNAEENP
+78 NASLSLAATESP
-92 TKTEPKSAKGV
+92 TKTEPKPAKGV

-120 NIKDFNAKQKEVL
+120 NLKDFNAKQKEVL

-157 CAGTYKINFSDP
+157 CAGVYKINFSDP
-169 SAGIYH
+169 SAGVYH
-175 AYIPSVLKS
+175 SYIPSVLKS
-184 YGHNNSP
+184 YGHNDSP

-236 GSRWEKNEKAN
+236 GSRWEKNEKSN

-256 IQDKIRRLKESKIFD
+256 IQDRIRRLKESKIFD

-299 TLAKTE
+299 TLAAQKS
-305 TKETQIEE
+305 QIEKSQTE
-313 TQTQKSQEMKEAASE
+313 KTQAEKPQEMKEATSE
-328 QAIKKPLEKEK
+328 QTKSKPEKAK
-339 DKPMYFAQ
+339 DKPMYLAQ
-347 INSSADFA
+347 INSADFT

-369 KRSSKNNISV
+369 KRSSKNNTKSHA
-379 KNNTKTASKSK
+379 KTASKNSK
-390 EVCKNCSP
+390 KQEVCKNCSP

>member
-1 MRAILQLKPLLT
+1 M
-13 IHLNAKSQSSLKN
+13 
-26 KITLKNKLN
+26 
-35 HARII
+35 
-40 LEFIPSLI
+40 
-48 YFLIQKVSVL
+48 
-58 KHLAPLIHI
+58 KHLTPLTHTI
-67 PFKALWLGTAL
+67 FKALLLGTAL
-78 SMFLSLNLNAEENP
+78 SASLSLVAAESP
-92 TKTEPKSAKGV
+92 AKTESKSAKGV

-120 NIKDFNAKQKEVL
+120 NLKDFNAKQKEVL

-157 CAGTYKINFSDP
+157 CAGVYKINFSNP
-169 SAGIYH
+169 SAGVYH
-175 AYIPSVLKS
+175 SYIPSVLKS
-184 YGHNNSP
+184 YGHNDSP

-236 GSRWEKNEKAN
+236 GSRWEKNEKSN

-256 IQDKIRRLKESKIFD
+256 IQDRIRRLKESKIFD

-299 TLAKTE
+299 TLIA
-305 TKETQIEE
+305 KETQTEE
-313 TQTQKSQEMKEAASE
+313 TQAEKSQEMKEATSE
-328 QAIKKPLEKEK
+328 QTKSKPEKAK
-339 DKPMYFAQ
+339 DKPMYLAQ
-347 INSSADFA
+347 INSADFV

-369 KRSSKNNISV
+369 KRSFKNNI
-379 KNNTKTASKSK
+379 KNNVKSNAKTASKSK

-398 GQRNAILANH
+398 GQRNAILANR